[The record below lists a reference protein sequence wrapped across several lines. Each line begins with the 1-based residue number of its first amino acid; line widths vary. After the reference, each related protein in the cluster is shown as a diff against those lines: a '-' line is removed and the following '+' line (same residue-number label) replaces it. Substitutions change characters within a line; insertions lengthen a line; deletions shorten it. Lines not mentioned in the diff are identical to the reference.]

1 MQVGKLTR
9 FVVLVGKYK
18 LLRRACNL
26 AVAAHVRSTP
36 TSSTEDT
43 LTAIVQERLR
53 LTIRRLE
60 QRCHTIQKQYEELGK
75 DLLHE

>member
-1 MQVGKLTR
+1 MQARKLAR

-18 LLRRACNL
+18 LLRNACNL
-26 AVAAHVRSTP
+26 AVAAHVRATP
-36 TSSTEDT
+36 TTSTEDT

-60 QRCHTIQKQYEELGK
+60 QRCHTIQRQYEEIGK
-75 DLLHE
+75 ELLHE